1 VKESADAKTNLVL
14 ARVLHDGDDLLS
26 ILLGELSRPLGER
39 DVGLLQHNVGVTPT
53 NTLHIRI

>member
-1 VKESADAKTNLVL
+1 VKGYADAKTNLVL

-26 ILLGELSRPLGER
+26 VLLGELSRPLREG

-53 NTLHIRI
+53 NTLDSRL